1 MNKVY
6 KFDEMAIFRT
16 KSLEKIQDKI
26 ENYNKAINLLKVGI

>member
-1 MNKVY
+1 MKWQY
-6 KFDEMAIFRT
+6 LEK